1 METNDIYS
9 FDSVKQYISGVIE
22 IKQLLDQIKE
32 KIAYRK
38 EKKDKL
44 LKAASENDIDLKEE
58 STAKDVKEFL
68 ENDNRDDIDDFIF
81 IIQKKFNRVR
91 NRKPSALLIESRENA
106 TKIRKAHGSDESKA
120 KKQKLDKSD
129 VPEKKKNK
137 KY

>member
-1 METNDIYS
+1 LIRLKKKLRTG
-9 FDSVKQYISGVIE
+9 K
-22 IKQLLDQIKE
+22 K
-32 KIAYRK
+32 
-38 EKKDKL
+38 KKDKL

-106 TKIRKAHGSDESKA
+106 TKIRKAHGSDESKV

-129 VPEKKKNK
+129 VPEKKRTKSTKEDSDSEDEKPIKRRRTSK
-137 KY
+137 KK